1 MTFLKFSFDLFI
13 QEVRIIHEN
22 ASTFFKNECYT
33 LSSSYSSTIFNIST
47 TINTPTTMNTQ
58 FEALNAQIL
67 IFTPPISFH
76 MHKNYISFNSS
87 LYSSKPS
94 PPPPKILILSFVRF
108 IDHSSSWFLIINEWV
123 AFVVKFCFLR
133 EAKKVLSLVQGMK
146 SNLFPDLFVKKT
158 FIEDF
163 YGRLLIVEDLY
174 GKSYC
179 QYIRYF
185 CNWLSMCFLETD
197 SLEVFQI
204 FFLNKK
210 IKMLVLQLT
219 ELCQKF
225 DLL

>member
-94 PPPPKILILSFVRF
+94 PPPPKDFDSKLCKVHRPFKLMILDHQRVSRF
-108 IDHSSSWFLIINEWV
+108 RGE
-123 AFVVKFCFLR
+123 
-133 EAKKVLSLVQGMK
+133 VLFS
-146 SNLFPDLFVKKT
+146 
-158 FIEDF
+158 
-163 YGRLLIVEDLY
+163 
-174 GKSYC
+174 
-179 QYIRYF
+179 
-185 CNWLSMCFLETD
+185 
-197 SLEVFQI
+197 
-204 FFLNKK
+204 
-210 IKMLVLQLT
+210 
-219 ELCQKF
+219 
-225 DLL
+225 